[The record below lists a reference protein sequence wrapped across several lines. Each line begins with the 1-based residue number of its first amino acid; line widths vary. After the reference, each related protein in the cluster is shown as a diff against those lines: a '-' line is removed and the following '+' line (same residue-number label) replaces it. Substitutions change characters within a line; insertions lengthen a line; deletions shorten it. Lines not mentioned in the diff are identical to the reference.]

1 MTQEDPILRIRGLSK
16 RFGENTVLKDFDIDI
31 SRGEKISII
40 GPSGSGKSTLL
51 RILMTLERPN
61 DGRIEINGQS
71 LWTMEKN
78 GREVGA
84 DKAHLR
90 DMRSRI
96 GMVFQHFNLFPHMS
110 VLRNVSI
117 APQQVSGLT
126 RSDADDR
133 ARELLQRVGLGDK
146 VDAYPTQLSG
156 GQKQRV
162 GIARALAMEPEIML
176 FDEVTSALD
185 PELVG
190 EVLEVLRE
198 LAHETDMTMLLV
210 THEMRF
216 AREISDRVAFM
227 DHGRVIEL
235 DHPDKVFTA
244 PTHERTQEFLKAVL
258 ET

>member
-1 MTQEDPILRIRGLSK
+1 MTQAPILHIRGLSK
-16 RFGENTVLKDFDIDI
+16 CFGDNTVLENFDIDI
-31 SRGEKISII
+31 KRGEKISII

-61 DGRIEINGQS
+61 GGRIEINGES
-71 LWTMEKN
+71 LWTMEKK
-78 GREVGA
+78 GREVVA

-90 DMRSRI
+90 AMRSRI

-110 VLRNVSI
+110 VLRNVSV
-117 APQQVSGLT
+117 APRHVSGLT
-126 RSDADDR
+126 RSEADER
-133 ARELLQRVGLGDK
+133 ARELLTRVGLGDK
-146 VDAYPTQLSG
+146 VDAYPAQLSG

-244 PTHERTQEFLKAVL
+244 PTHKRTQEFLKAVL
-258 ET
+258 DT